1 MKKILLIIGFLTTT
15 FVFGIANS
23 NSLKLGG
30 NVLELSQTPPTIS
43 EIIASPNPFSVKTTI
58 FFISVKDQEVTFTV
72 KNLLG
77 KTVFTDKLIVQK
89 GENQFDFYKNDLNPG
104 MYLYSLQTT
113 NEIISKRLVIK

>member
-1 MKKILLIIGFLTTT
+1 MKKILFILIFLTTT
-15 FVFGIANS
+15 FVFGMADFT
-23 NSLKLGG
+23 SLKLGYID
-30 NVLELSQTPPTIS
+30 VQLSQIPPTIS

-58 FFISVKDQEVTFTV
+58 SFISVKDQEVSFTI

-77 KTVFTDKLIVQK
+77 KTVFSDKLNVQK

>member
-1 MKKILLIIGFLTTT
+1 MKKILFIIVILTTT

-23 NSLKLGG
+23 NILKLD
-30 NVLELSQTPPTIS
+30 NSVILNSQIPPTIT
-43 EIIASPNPFSVKTTI
+43 EIIATPNPFSVKTTI
-58 FFISVKDQEVTFTV
+58 FFISNKDQEITFTV

-77 KTVFTDKLIVQK
+77 KTVFSNKLNVQS

>member
-1 MKKILLIIGFLTTT
+1 M
-15 FVFGIANS
+15 V
-23 NSLKLGG
+23 KLDDIS
-30 NVLELSQTPPTIS
+30 VYFTQTPPTIS

-58 FFISVKDQEVTFTV
+58 FLISIKDQEITFTV

-77 KTVFTDKLIVQK
+77 KTVYTDKLTVQK

-104 MYLYSLQTT
+104 MYLYSLQTS